1 MKKIATLLFALLITC
16 TAATAQKKQAKC
28 TLNVATFNL
37 RMDTPK
43 DGVNAWPN
51 RKEMVKS
58 LVQFYDFDIMGT
70 QEGFKHM
77 LDGIGE
83 MKDYAYFG
91 RGRDDGKDGGEH
103 SAIFYKKAR
112 FELLAH
118 GDFWFSE
125 HPDKPGL
132 GWDAVC
138 NRICTW
144 GKFRDRQS
152 GKVFF
157 VFNSHFDHKGVVARR
172 SSSMQLLS
180 NIKKITG
187 GKYPVFA
194 TGDFNAVEE
203 DEPMQVILKDGS
215 LADAYHATKQ
225 APYGTV
231 GTYNSFDPKSEMK
244 NRIDHIFVTK
254 DINVEK
260 YAVLND
266 MKDGRYPSDHFPV
279 MIKAD
284 F

>member
-132 GWDAVC
+132 GIDI
-138 NRICTW
+138 N
-144 GKFRDRQS
+144 
-152 GKVFF
+152 
-157 VFNSHFDHKGVVARR
+157 
-172 SSSMQLLS
+172 
-180 NIKKITG
+180 
-187 GKYPVFA
+187 
-194 TGDFNAVEE
+194 E
-203 DEPMQVILKDGS
+203 DECEKHPYQVHTLRHYTGALTNIRPAK
-215 LADAYHATKQ
+215 TKF
-225 APYGTV
+225 Y
-231 GTYNSFDPKSEMK
+231 F
-244 NRIDHIFVTK
+244 
-254 DINVEK
+254 
-260 YAVLND
+260 
-266 MKDGRYPSDHFPV
+266 
-279 MIKAD
+279 
-284 F
+284 